1 MDNLDFFFLFQP
13 LTQFEVTLY
22 NFTFFNISLLSF
34 TIESFFLDPFQFWGD
49 FMRVIFMVIDLNLQH
64 QYAMVFYKT
73 FVNTLYYKNHDLAI
87 MYIKLFMF
95 ITFEDCMPSSNAIY
109 DEKII
114 YEESEEV
121 DFFDLFFISGF
132 FLFLSF
138 LVFVIKI
145 YIDAIAFKLELL
157 YRFITGRYDS
167 IYTIHASNENLI
179 NLVDF
184 SITRFHIATLFSVLI
199 AITVLIISFKNQKK
213 FKSNPEFILFNKL
226 DNFLSE
232 TIIQQLGVLRGQ
244 IYSVFLKSIF
254 FLILLA
260 NLLGLLPFGFTTSSH
275 VIYTFSLAFSIWLG
289 LTILAIFL
297 QGFAFLKLF
306 VPQGAPIGLLFLLTP
321 IEILSYCARCLSLAI
336 RLFANMMSG
345 HTLLNI
351 LSGFVIKII
360 GVGGLLIALAPFGI
374 VMAVVLLEIAIAF
387 LQAYVFL
394 VLICI
399 YLKDSFEVSH

>member
-1 MDNLDFFFLFQP
+1 MC
-13 LTQFEVTLY
+13 T
-22 NFTFFNISLLSF
+22 
-34 TIESFFLDPFQFWGD
+34 
-49 FMRVIFMVIDLNLQH
+49 IFMVVDLNLQH
-64 QYAMVFYKT
+64 EYAMVFYKT
-73 FVNTLYYKNHDLAI
+73 FANTLFYKDHGLAI
-87 MYIKLFMF
+87 IFIESFMF
-95 ITFEDCMPSSNAIY
+95 IVSGDCMPAHHTIY
-109 DEKII
+109 FEKII
-114 YEESEEV
+114 DEEGNFKEVFVGEV
-121 DFFDLFFISGF
+121 DLFYLFFTSDFLPFLGF
-132 FLFLSF
+132 
-138 LVFVIKI
+138 VVKI
-145 YIDAIAFKLELL
+145 YVNAIAFKLELL
-157 YRFITGRYDS
+157 YHFFAGRYDS
-167 IYTIHASNENLI
+167 IYNIYASGGNLI

-184 SITRFHIATLFSVLI
+184 SITRFHIATLFSIVI
-199 AITVLIISFKNQKK
+199 AITVLIISFKNQKN

-226 DNFLSE
+226 DDFLSG
-232 TIIQQLGVLRGQ
+232 TIIQQLGILRGQ

-254 FLILLA
+254 YLILLA

-306 VPQGAPIGLLFLLTP
+306 VPQGAPIALLFLLTP

-360 GVGGLLIALAPFGI
+360 GVGGLIIALAPFGI

-394 VLICI
+394 VLVCI